1 MVVRC
6 VTCVLYCKHLA
17 GFHFS
22 CCNIYN
28 TAKHSNEEIAPWKN
42 NICNIEIQ
50 RSQHLSNGTPSMT
63 YVGLRCEHQ
72 SGVWLAFGAQPRGGG
87 GTSLTPGTRE
97 GGGPV
102 RLNHRSE
109 TFKCGDCN
117 MEK

>member
-28 TAKHSNEEIAPWKN
+28 MVKHSNEEIAPWKN

-63 YVGLRCEHQ
+63 YAVSIRAE
-72 SGVWLAFGAQPRGGG
+72 FGRRSVPNRGGG
-87 GTSLTPGTRE
+87 GAQA
-97 GGGPV
+97 
-102 RLNHRSE
+102 
-109 TFKCGDCN
+109 
-117 MEK
+117 